1 MSDPAPHPASTLP
14 VAASAAPRG
23 DRRLWLGYA
32 GLCLLCWLLYAI
44 AGTEWL
50 RGSWRIWEAA
60 YEATWNLVPAMLLGA
75 LVLPWVRWLQE
86 RPWSIGRRLVAHALG
101 AFVFA
106 AMWQALDLGLAAA
119 FFGPDHAIAT
129 FEQRVVWRSAW
140 AVFVYT
146 ALVYGFGGALHA
158 RRAHRAALA
167 AAQAEA
173 ALVRAELAAISG
185 KLNPHFLFNTL
196 NSIIVLTRKDAR
208 AAERALLSFSR
219 MLRYL
224 LDANRGGA
232 ERVRL
237 QDELAFVRDY
247 LALESM
253 RLGSRLGVVW
263 GIDDEAGD
271 DRLPPLTLQPLVENA
286 VVHGIAPR
294 SEPGTVHIECRR
306 LAEPER
312 LLLRVSDDGAG
323 CVWPPAEARQGS
335 GIGLGSLRRRF
346 ELDYGGR
353 AGFDVRSAP
362 GAGFRIE
369 IVIPQG
375 AA

>member
-1 MSDPAPHPASTLP
+1 MSESAIPLL
-14 VAASAAPRG
+14 VAVDARRD

-32 GLCLLCWLLYAI
+32 GLCLLCWLLYAA
-44 AGTEWL
+44 AGTDWL
-50 RGSWRIWEAA
+50 RGAWRFWEAA
-60 YEATWNLVPAMLLGA
+60 YEATWNLLPPMLLGT
-75 LVLPWVRWLQE
+75 LVLPWMRWLQA
-86 RPWSIGRRLVAHALG
+86 RAWAMPARLALHAPAALL
-101 AFVFA
+101 FA
-106 AMWQALDLGLAAA
+106 ALWHAVDFALAAWL
-119 FFGPDHAIAT
+119 FGADHAAAT

-140 AVFVYT
+140 GVLVYT
-146 ALVYGFGGALHA
+146 ALVYGFGGVLHA

-224 LDANRGGA
+224 LDTNRGGA

-237 QDELAFVRDY
+237 QEELDFVRDY
-247 LALESM
+247 LELESM

-263 GIDDEAGD
+263 SLDEDTGD
-271 DRLPPLTLQPLVENA
+271 DRIPPLTLQPLVENA
-286 VVHGIAPR
+286 IVHGIAPR
-294 SEPGTVHIECRR
+294 TEPGTVHIECRR

-323 CVWPPAEARQGS
+323 CVWPPAEPRRSAA
-335 GIGLGSLRRRF
+335 GIGLSALRRRF
-346 ELDYGGR
+346 ELDYDGR
-353 AGFDVRSAP
+353 AAFDVRSSP

-369 IVIPQG
+369 IVIPRTPL

>member
-1 MSDPAPHPASTLP
+1 MSDLLLP
-14 VAASAAPRG
+14 LSAAAARRG

-32 GLCLLCWLLYAI
+32 GLCLLCWLLYAV

-50 RGSWRIWEAA
+50 RGAWRFWEAA
-60 YEATWNLVPAMLLGA
+60 YEATWNLVPAMLLGIG
-75 LVLPWVRWLQE
+75 VLPWVRWLQG
-86 RPWSIGRRLVAHALG
+86 RAGSLSRRLAAHGLG
-101 AFVFA
+101 ALLFA
-106 AMWQALDLGLAAA
+106 ALWQAVDFALAAA
-119 FFGPDHAIAT
+119 FFGRDHAAAT

-140 AVFVYT
+140 AVLVYT
-146 ALVYGFGGALHA
+146 ALVVGFGGALHA

-167 AAQAEA
+167 AAEAEA

-224 LDANRGGA
+224 LDTNRGGA

-237 QDELAFVRDY
+237 QEELDFVRDY
-247 LALESM
+247 LELESM
-253 RLGSRLGVVW
+253 RLGPRLGVVW
-263 GIDDEAGD
+263 GLDEATGD
-271 DRLPPLTLQPLVENA
+271 DTIPPLTLQPLVENA
-286 VVHGIAPR
+286 IVHGIAPR
-294 SEPGTVHIECRR
+294 TEPGTVHIECRR
-306 LAEPER
+306 LAAPER

-323 CVWPPAEARQGS
+323 CVWPPAAGAKAS
-335 GIGLGSLRRRF
+335 PGIGLGALRRRF

-353 AGFDVRSAP
+353 AGFDVRSSP

-369 IVIPQG
+369 IVIPQ
-375 AA
+375 AAA